1 MAEESY
7 GAPTSKRA
15 AGQPEHL
22 LALTGGAQSPA
33 QGTANYPTQNCYK
46 TI

>member
-7 GAPTSKRA
+7 GAPTTKRA

-22 LALTGGAQSPA
+22 LTLAGGAQTPA